1 MKSLYYKCISA
12 PLIIV
17 LEIVV
22 SYRYFNKFQKLINRP
37 EMNCSMSIPP
47 YHYFSN
53 NILFDFPSSGINML

>member
-47 YHYFSN
+47 YHTLYFSN
-53 NILFDFPSSGINML
+53 NK